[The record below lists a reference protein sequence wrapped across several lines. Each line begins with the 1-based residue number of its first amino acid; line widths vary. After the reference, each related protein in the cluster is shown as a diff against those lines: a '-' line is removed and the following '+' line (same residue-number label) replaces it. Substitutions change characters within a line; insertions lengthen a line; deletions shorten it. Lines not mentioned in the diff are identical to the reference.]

1 LLFDLQHLQPKMIKS
16 LIKVPA
22 NFLSKYNTSL
32 LKSPYKTKMAT
43 AGFTYFLADCICQDL
58 IEKQEVK
65 DHDRSLRQA
74 SVGAFFAAPSLHV
87 WHSKILP
94 RIVKGCTKNYTRVL
108 VSVFLNESVL
118 AGYFISCLL
127 FSFEGLKHM
136 SVEKGV
142 QNVQDKFL
150 PALDR
155 SVKFWTGI
163 SFINYGFMPIHLR
176 PVFVSCWSIGWQSY
190 LSYISNNTLTSPVT
204 PLEENEEKE
213 QYDLML
219 DHPKTFSLL
228 G

>member
-1 LLFDLQHLQPKMIKS
+1 
-16 LIKVPA
+16 
-22 NFLSKYNTSL
+22 
-32 LKSPYKTKMAT
+32 MAT
-43 AGFTYFLADCICQDL
+43 AGITYFLADCICQDL

-65 DHDRSLRQA
+65 DHQRSVRQA

-94 RIVKGCTKNYTRVL
+94 MIVKNCTKNYTRVL

-150 PALDR
+150 PALET

-163 SFINYGFMPIHLR
+163 SFINYGFLPIHMR
-176 PVFVSCWSIGWQSY
+176 PVFVSCWSIVWQSY
-190 LSYISNNTLTSPVT
+190 LSYISNNRLTNLPIT
-204 PLEENEEKE
+204 PPEVEEKE
-213 QYDLML
+213 IQYDLML
-219 DHPKTFSLL
+219 NHPKTLSLL